1 MRRRRP
7 TCPVPPREGVAPTRI
22 RLPRDERH
30 EDLARFLTDRF
41 APHDSAATSE
51 LFARG
56 DVYGPDGHPLD
67 AGAPYEPGS
76 HVWVFRPLPEEP
88 DLPDD
93 LPILYEDEYLLVV
106 DKPHGLP
113 VTPRGGFVRQ
123 TAVTK
128 LRLSTGIRQLSP
140 AHRLDRLT
148 AGVLLFAKTPEAR
161 GPLQGLFELQQVK
174 KSYELIAPLAAARSA
189 GPAVP
194 AGIPRA
200 PEEPLTV
207 RSRIVKDRTSLQA
220 REVPGAPNAVTG
232 VVLLDEIPGT
242 GQGLYGA
249 YPLSG
254 KTHQIR
260 VHMAALGRPILGDP
274 LYPEIDS
281 EALASPSTRLRLL
294 AREIL
299 LRHPFTGEPL
309 CVRSD
314 RTLEESTRNDG
325 EPA

>member
-7 TCPVPPREGVAPTRI
+7 ACPVPPRDGVAPTRI
-22 RLPRDERH
+22 RLPRDEHH
-30 EDLARFLTDRF
+30 EDLAHFLTERF
-41 APHDSAATSE
+41 APHDAAATAE

-56 DVYGPDGHPLD
+56 DVFGPDARPLG
-67 AGAPYEPGS
+67 AGAPYVPGS

-88 DLPDD
+88 ALSDD
-93 LPILYEDEYLLVV
+93 LPVLYEDEYLLAV

-128 LRLSTGIRQLSP
+128 LRVRTGNQELSP

-148 AGVLLFAKTPEAR
+148 AGVLLFAKTPEVR
-161 GPLQGLFELQQVK
+161 GPLQALFELQQVR
-174 KSYELIAPLAAARSA
+174 KSYELIAPLTAAEDSE
-189 GPAVP
+189 AVD
-194 AGIPRA
+194 IPRA
-200 PEEPLTV
+200 PEEPLVV
-207 RSRIVKDRTSLQA
+207 RSRIVKDKTSLQA
-220 REVPGAPNAVTG
+220 REVPGTPNAVTG
-232 VVLLDEIPGT
+232 VVLLKKLPGT
-242 GQGLYGA
+242 GFGVYGA
-249 YPLSG
+249 YPRSG

-260 VHMAALGRPILGDP
+260 VHLNALGRPILGDP
-274 LYPEIDS
+274 LYPRIDHD
-281 EALASPSTRLRLL
+281 ALASPTTRLRLL

-309 CVRSD
+309 SVRSD